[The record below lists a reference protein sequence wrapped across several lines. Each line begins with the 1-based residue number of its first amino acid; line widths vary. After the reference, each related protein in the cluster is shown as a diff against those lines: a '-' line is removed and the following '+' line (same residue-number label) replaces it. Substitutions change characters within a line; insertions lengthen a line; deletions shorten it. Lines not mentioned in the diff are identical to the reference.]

1 MEKEGIEFQDV
12 SFHYP
17 NGFLANEHLN
27 LLVHPG
33 ERVAIIGQN
42 GAGKSTAAK
51 MMNGLYKPTSG
62 AVFVDGIDTKDR
74 TTAQIARKVGYVFQ
88 NPDEQIFNSTVRKE
102 IEYMPRYFHMPEEE
116 IEGRL
121 KEVLKLTELEDCCD
135 TNPFDISYSTRKFV
149 TIAAV
154 LATKPRYTIWD
165 EPTAGQDC
173 RHTVILRRI
182 LDYLQERGIAV
193 IVITHDM
200 DFVVNTFDR
209 IVVMAN
215 KHIIADGTPREI
227 FSQDKIIRESCIS
240 RPQVGNIAYE
250 TGIEETILFRQ
261 ELVNYL
267 KERSNQYH
275 GRTDG

>member
-1 MEKEGIEFQDV
+1 MEGIELKNV

-51 MMNGLYKPTSG
+51 MMNGLYKPTEG
-62 AVFVDGIDTKDR
+62 DVFVDGVSTKDR

-88 NPDEQIFNSTVRKE
+88 NPDEQIFNSTVKKE
-102 IEYMPRYFHMPEEE
+102 IEYMPRYFKMAEED
-116 IEGRL
+116 ITARL
-121 KEVLKLTELEDCCD
+121 EEVLALTELGDSRD
-135 TNPFDISYSTRKFV
+135 ANPFDISYSTRKFV

-154 LATKPRYTIWD
+154 LATKPRYIIWD
-165 EPTAGQDC
+165 EPTAGQDY
-173 RHTVILRRI
+173 RHTEILRRI
-182 LDYLQERGIAV
+182 LDYLQEQGVAV

-200 DFVVNTFDR
+200 DFVVDTFER

-215 KHIIADGTPREI
+215 KHIIADGTPAEV
-227 FSQDKIIRESCIS
+227 FSQDAIIKESCIS
-240 RPQVGNIAYE
+240 RPQVGNIAYQA
-250 TGIEETILFRQ
+250 GIEDVILFRQ
-261 ELVNYL
+261 ELVTYL
-267 KERSNQYH
+267 KERSDQYH
-275 GRTDG
+275 G